1 MMKFRGHAHRSLDDK
16 GRLILPPE
24 FRDAIREE
32 LPDAV
37 IVLTIFDKHVIGIT
51 PDQWNK
57 LERELE
63 SIKSPSRA
71 LQNTIRLLNLGYTET
86 PVGKQGRIAIPA
98 HLRKSGKLDKEVVV
112 IGAGRRLEIWSAEAF
127 EDLLDQDY
135 DVSTELAENN
145 VSLPF

>member
-1 MMKFRGHAHRSLDDK
+1 MKFRGHAHRSLDDK

-24 FRDAIREE
+24 FRDAIRAE

-51 PDQWNK
+51 PDQWDK

-98 HLRKSGKLDKEVVV
+98 HLRKSGKLDKDVVV

-135 DVSTELAENN
+135 DVSLELAENN

>member
-1 MMKFRGHAHRSLDDK
+1 MKFRGHAHRSLDDK

-24 FRDAIREE
+24 FRDAIRAE

-37 IVLTIFDKHVIGIT
+37 IVLTIFDKHVVGIT
-51 PDQWNK
+51 PDQWSK

-135 DVSTELAENN
+135 DVSSELAENN

>member
-1 MMKFRGHAHRSLDDK
+1 MKFRGHAHRSLDDK

-24 FRDAIREE
+24 FRDTIRSE
-32 LPDAV
+32 LPDGV

-51 PDQWNK
+51 PEQWNK
-57 LERELE
+57 LESELE
-63 SIKSPSRA
+63 SIKSPSRE

-98 HLRKSGKLDKEVVV
+98 HLRKSGKLDRDVVV

-127 EDLLDQDY
+127 ENLLDQDY
-135 DVSTELAENN
+135 DVSSELAENN

>member
-24 FRDAIREE
+24 FRDAIRAE

-37 IVLTIFDKHVIGIT
+37 IVLTIFDKHVVGIT

-135 DVSTELAENN
+135 DVSSELAENN

>member
-1 MMKFRGHAHRSLDDK
+1 MKFRGHAHRSLDDK

-24 FRDAIREE
+24 FRDAIRAE

-51 PDQWNK
+51 PDQWSK

>member
-1 MMKFRGHAHRSLDDK
+1 MKFRGHAHRSLDDK

-24 FRDAIREE
+24 FRDAIRAE

-51 PDQWNK
+51 PDQWDK

-112 IGAGRRLEIWSAEAF
+112 IGAGRRLEIWSADAF

-135 DVSTELAENN
+135 DVSSELAENN

>member
-1 MMKFRGHAHRSLDDK
+1 MKFRGHAHRSLDDK

-37 IVLTIFDKHVIGIT
+37 IVLTIYDKHVVGIT
-51 PDQWNK
+51 PDQWSK

-135 DVSTELAENN
+135 DVSSELAENN

>member
-1 MMKFRGHAHRSLDDK
+1 MKFRGHAHRSLDDK

-24 FRDAIREE
+24 FRDAIRAE

-51 PDQWNK
+51 PDQWDK

-98 HLRKSGKLDKEVVV
+98 HLRKSGKLDKEVVI
-112 IGAGRRLEIWSAEAF
+112 IGAGRRLEIWSADAF

-135 DVSTELAENN
+135 DVSSELAENN

>member
-24 FRDAIREE
+24 FRDAIRAE

-51 PDQWNK
+51 PDQWSK

>member
-24 FRDAIREE
+24 FRDAIRAE

-51 PDQWNK
+51 PDQWSK

-112 IGAGRRLEIWSAEAF
+112 I
-127 EDLLDQDY
+127 DQDY